1 MTVELNAGAVG
12 TSNLKTENTMGLN
25 CGCPAGAHLAD
36 LSIAECKESLGQIQ
50 KVIIQRKYSTG
61 GVLNSIPAADI
72 IAKTA
77 MTALATSATG
87 TKIIISPFIQ
97 NPTTTPGEAR
107 TFGGGNQTL
116 GGVEIVIG
124 REPTTFEGVIYQE
137 AQSTIKTMKEYSCE
151 EIGVYLVDENGNIG
165 AIKVVDANNA
175 VSYRPIPVR
184 SFFVG
189 DKNLGGYEE
198 PDSNAIKW
206 SFLPNWSDDLAII
219 KQSTMDYNPLTDL
232 VNVAS
237 V

>member
-1 MTVELNAGAVG
+1 
-12 TSNLKTENTMGLN
+12 MGLN

-36 LSIAECKESLGQIQ
+36 LQIADCKESLGQIQ
-50 KVIIQRKYSTG
+50 KVIIQRRYGSA
-61 GVLNSIPAADI
+61 GVLNAIPEASIKS
-72 IAKTA
+72 KTA
-77 MTALATSATG
+77 MAALATAADG
-87 TKIIISPFIQ
+87 TKIIISPYIQ

-124 REPTTFEGVIYQE
+124 REPTTFEGIIYQE
-137 AQSTIKTMKEYSCE
+137 KQSTIKTMKEYSCE
-151 EIGVYLVDENGNIG
+151 EIGVYLIDENGNIG
-165 AIKVVDANNA
+165 AIKTTSGNA
-175 VSYRPIPVR
+175 TAYAPIPLR

-206 SFLPNWSDDLAII
+206 SFLPNWSDDLEII
-219 KQSTMDYNPLTDL
+219 KQTEMDYNPLTDL

-237 V
+237 A

>member
-1 MTVELNAGAVG
+1 
-12 TSNLKTENTMGLN
+12 MGLN

-36 LSIAECKESLGQIQ
+36 LNIAECKESLGQIQ
-50 KVIIQRKYSTG
+50 KIIIQRKYGSQ
-61 GVLNSIPAADI
+61 GVLNKIPAANI
-72 IAKTA
+72 VTKTA
-77 MTALATSATG
+77 MTALATAADG

-137 AQSTIKTMKEYSCE
+137 AQSVIKTMKEYSCE
-151 EIGVYLVDENGNIG
+151 DIGVYLIDENGNIG
-165 AIKVVDANNA
+165 AIEETVTSGGTTTTN
-175 VSYRPIPVR
+175 YLPIPIR

-198 PDSNAIKW
+198 PDSNAVKW
-206 SFLPNWSDDLAII
+206 SFLPNWSDDLKII
-219 KQSTMDYNPLTDL
+219 KQSEMDYNPLTDL

-237 V
+237 A